1 MMFCFVRGLMV
12 KLNTNMLVRVKF
24 YLCCR
29 LITVKL
35 IKVKLCKLELHSLE
49 TVVLDVK

>member
-1 MMFCFVRGLMV
+1 MV

-24 YLCCR
+24 YLYCR
-29 LITVKL
+29 LITVKV

-49 TVVLDVK
+49 TVGWTHFCLVLDVK